1 MQKPFLKLIY
11 LSLSSSEV
19 TTVLPDSFLGGS
31 APHLQVFW
39 LRRIPFPNLPKLLLS
54 ATHLQYLDL
63 FEIPH
68 SGYFS
73 PEAIATV
80 LSTLTS
86 LRSLSLEFQSPRSL
100 PERENRRPPPL
111 RRSVLPIILLLRFK
125 GVTEYLEDVVA
136 RIDAPR
142 LSSLIISFFNQIV
155 FDTPQTIQFINRT
168 PRLKVHEEACL
179 VFDHAGARVHLSSPN
194 GSNYGCIDVR
204 IPCIE
209 FDWQVSSLE
218 QICTS
223 TLPPLSVLENLYIY
237 ENPHSPPGWKYNIEN
252 ALWLE
257 LLHPFIA
264 VKTLYL
270 SVASRISPALQEL
283 IGDRA
288 PEVFPTRKIFSWRG
302 SHPSGSV
309 QESIVKFVARGAT
322 ALRSPYNCFPLGRSL
337 RLGVGLSL
345 GVK

>member
-1 MQKPFLKLIY
+1 
-11 LSLSSSEV
+11 
-19 TTVLPDSFLGGS
+19 
-31 APHLQVFW
+31 
-39 LRRIPFPNLPKLLLS
+39 
-54 ATHLQYLDL
+54 
-63 FEIPH
+63 
-68 SGYFS
+68 
-73 PEAIATV
+73 
-80 LSTLTS
+80 
-86 LRSLSLEFQSPRSL
+86 
-100 PERENRRPPPL
+100 
-111 RRSVLPIILLLRFK
+111 
-125 GVTEYLEDVVA
+125 
-136 RIDAPR
+136 
-142 LSSLIISFFNQIV
+142 
-155 FDTPQTIQFINRT
+155 
-168 PRLKVHEEACL
+168 VHEEACL

-237 ENPHSPPGWKYNIEN
+237 ENPHSPPGWKDNIEN

-270 SVASRISPALQEL
+270 SEKFASRISPALQEL

-302 SHPSGSV
+302 PIHPDLSR
-309 QESIVKFVARGAT
+309 K
-322 ALRSPYNCFPLGRSL
+322 AL
-337 RLGVGLSL
+337 
-345 GVK
+345 